1 MEVNQRAAKSPKDN
15 KLSQITSLAEQSVLQ
30 MSHTLLQE
38 QQKPLHET
46 MDPLALSLKKKEPGL
61 AALSHSSIELGAL
74 SQRNC
79 VCSLKPCS

>member
-15 KLSQITSLAEQSVLQ
+15 KLSQITSLTEQSVLQ

-46 MDPLALSLKKKEPGL
+46 MDPLALSFKKKKRARTRSPF
-61 AALSHSSIELGAL
+61 A
-74 SQRNC
+74 
-79 VCSLKPCS
+79 